1 MPLSLG
7 GSLGFF
13 SIVLNQ
19 ANQNGEAEFRAI
31 DAVGARAIT
40 SFLNFELPHL
50 MAEEGVMNEKAQA
63 KQGLLLANWLIL
75 TLQAC

>member
-1 MPLSLG
+1 
-7 GSLGFF
+7 
-13 SIVLNQ
+13 
-19 ANQNGEAEFRAI
+19 
-31 DAVGARAIT
+31 
-40 SFLNFELPHL
+40 